1 MPINRIGSQIQIN
14 KSSSSISISNYLYII
29 KIGAQISPMDPQTKK
44 FYMEIGY
51 SEQQIIKAYEYSIRK
66 KIDILDALSQ
76 QS

>member
-1 MPINRIGSQIQIN
+1 
-14 KSSSSISISNYLYII
+14 
-29 KIGAQISPMDPQTKK
+29 
-44 FYMEIGY
+44 MEMGY